1 MNETQNIVEKIK
13 AFLPC
18 LDERQKRIYLALAVR
33 NLGRGGKFLL
43 ESRLGISHNTISK
56 GVKELL
62 SGSVSNGE
70 RLRKEG
76 GGRKK
81 KINEEEWI
89 HIKEFIEPHA
99 GGEPESP
106 LQRAG
111 KSLRHVS
118 TALKARGM
126 EASHRVTGD
135 SLKAHG
141 FSLQANRKTCEGRGH
156 ADGDSQFELTL
167 LQRVMC
173 LFSINYK

>member
-18 LDERQKRIYLALAVR
+18 LDEDQKRIYLALEVR

-43 ESRLGISHNTISK
+43 ESRLGISYNTISK

-62 SGSVSNGE
+62 SGSVSSGE

-99 GGEPESP
+99 GG
-106 LQRAG
+106 
-111 KSLRHVS
+111 
-118 TALKARGM
+118 
-126 EASHRVTGD
+126 
-135 SLKAHG
+135 
-141 FSLQANRKTCEGRGH
+141 
-156 ADGDSQFELTL
+156 
-167 LQRVMC
+167 
-173 LFSINYK
+173 